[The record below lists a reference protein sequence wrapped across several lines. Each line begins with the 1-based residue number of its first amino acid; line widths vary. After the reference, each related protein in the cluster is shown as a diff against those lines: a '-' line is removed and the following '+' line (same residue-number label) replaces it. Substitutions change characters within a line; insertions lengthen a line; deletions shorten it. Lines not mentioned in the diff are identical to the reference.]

1 MRLLL
6 CLFAATPI
14 LVSSATLE
22 TCYRVFFIFLPVAE
36 SCVKYSRNGEEI
48 RIIPWARTIAVGSL
62 VKRVNNRG
70 ESLLIHL
77 KPRLFVFLQREGP
90 YIRDHRYV
98 FGEDGVRYS
107 IVRYRKGKEEKEEG
121 FYASGEILYDPFS
134 ASLLIYLNT
143 PSREGGSISLFYDG
157 KVRKVTYRTVG
168 EEEVEVFGRTYRTW
182 KVVFNPEMETKGLLK
197 PRGLWYAW
205 IDKETN
211 IPVRLKVSFT
221 IGSAYIYLEKVKGRS
236 GLLRDIR
243 DERIGPR

>member
-48 RIIPWARTIAVGSL
+48 RIIPW
-62 VKRVNNRG
+62 
-70 ESLLIHL
+70 
-77 KPRLFVFLQREGP
+77 
-90 YIRDHRYV
+90 
-98 FGEDGVRYS
+98 
-107 IVRYRKGKEEKEEG
+107 EEKEEG